1 MHSFLGSICKKYI
14 LKKTKNEP
22 KIHNLI
28 PASGT
33 KQRIIMAGHDQRV
46 NLIINQG
53 RQLGR
58 SLLLLAHY
66 TTVFVA
72 FVGRTVQWMVD
83 AVKWTSLFA
92 RYTVSVFDS
101 IYRHLHWGKRKSVA
115 REICPS
121 SDTEPQ

>member
-1 MHSFLGSICKKYI
+1 MMV
-14 LKKTKNEP
+14 
-22 KIHNLI
+22 
-28 PASGT
+28 
-33 KQRIIMAGHDQRV
+33 RHDQRV
-46 NLIINQG
+46 NLLINHG

-66 TTVFVA
+66 ATVFVA
-72 FVGRTVQWMVD
+72 FAGRSVQWMVD

-101 IYRHLHWGKRKSVA
+101 IYRHLHWGKRKSVSGVA

-121 SDTEPQ
+121 SEVEPQ

>member
-1 MHSFLGSICKKYI
+1 M
-14 LKKTKNEP
+14 
-22 KIHNLI
+22 
-28 PASGT
+28 
-33 KQRIIMAGHDQRV
+33 MAGHDQRV
-46 NLIINQG
+46 NLIINHG

-101 IYRHLHWGKRKSVA
+101 IYRHLHWGKRKGA
-115 REICPS
+115 RELCPAS
-121 SDTEPQ
+121 ADTEPQ

>member
-1 MHSFLGSICKKYI
+1 M
-14 LKKTKNEP
+14 
-22 KIHNLI
+22 
-28 PASGT
+28 
-33 KQRIIMAGHDQRV
+33 MAKHDQSL
-46 NLIINQG
+46 NIIINQG

-58 SLLLLAHY
+58 SLLLLFHY

-101 IYRHLHWGKRKSVA
+101 IYKYLHWGRRISVAGGGA

-121 SDTEPQ
+121 ADMDQH

>member
-1 MHSFLGSICKKYI
+1 M
-14 LKKTKNEP
+14 T
-22 KIHNLI
+22 
-28 PASGT
+28 
-33 KQRIIMAGHDQRV
+33 GHDQRV

-58 SLLLLAHY
+58 NLMLLAYY

-101 IYRHLHWGKRKSVA
+101 IHRHLHWGRRKGVA
-115 REICPS
+115 GGAKELCPS
-121 SDTEPQ
+121 SDMDPQ

>member
-1 MHSFLGSICKKYI
+1 
-14 LKKTKNEP
+14 
-22 KIHNLI
+22 
-28 PASGT
+28 
-33 KQRIIMAGHDQRV
+33 MAGHDQRV

-66 TTVFVA
+66 TTLFVA
-72 FVGRTVQWMVD
+72 FVGRSVQWMAE

-92 RYTVSVFDS
+92 RYTVSMFDS
-101 IYRHLHWGKRKSVA
+101 VYRHLHWGKRKNAAGGA

-121 SDTEPQ
+121 SEMTTQ